1 MNDIFG
7 DSDRFC
13 TVEDTMEMKYLD
25 CAIKESMRLYP
36 SIPAIMRKLSEEVQ
50 IGILLMILLKSMF
63 GYTAM
68 QYFCCY
74 CTKGDYKLPLV
85 YPLHSCFTQ
94 CITIHKYFKIRKS
107 SSLSVSFIRK
117 PTPNA
122 IHFLSYLSAP
132 AIAIALVTRFNER

>member
-74 CTKGDYKLPLV
+74 CTKGDYKLPSGISVAFMFYAMHHNPQIFQDPEVFKPERFL
-85 YPLHSCFTQ
+85 YPEANSERHPFSFLPFSAGNRN
-94 CITIHKYFKIRKS
+94 CIGNSI
-107 SSLSVSFIRK
+107 
-117 PTPNA
+117 
-122 IHFLSYLSAP
+122 
-132 AIAIALVTRFNER
+132 